1 MWCSSKS
8 QAPAARLLVLVM
20 GLAIA
25 ALASGCMSDPAAG
38 DLPWAKQEKW
48 EGSPALPSGMFQ
60 NR

>member
-1 MWCSSKS
+1 MWCSSNK
-8 QAPAARLLVLVM
+8 QASASRLLALAM
-20 GLAIA
+20 GLVIA
-25 ALASGCMSDPAAG
+25 VLASGCMSDPAAG